1 MANSRPPIEWSRSI
15 TLRFIELLK
24 DHPSV
29 WNIKCKQF
37 KNKKIKS
44 ASLETIKSGLS
55 SLVNCTLHNDDL
67 TKKLHTLKTQFH
79 REMSAIKASQKSGTH
94 TEDSYIPKLWC
105 FKELSFMSENG
116 ESRATTSTLDEG
128 ETTNNTQDDS
138 ISEGKEDLSRLS
150 NREGSPEERT
160 SDHTNE
166 TIPAPKR
173 HKLNVKNCHPHP
185 SQQQPHHTRQES
197 PTFQPATEDRQPVTE
212 VRQPVTEVRQPATE
226 VKDDISYFADY
237 VGSEL
242 RTVTDR
248 RALALAKH
256 NINTILFEATTG
268 LYNKK
273 NGRG

>member
-1 MANSRPPIEWSRSI
+1 MSVSHEEMLFWSD
-15 TLRFIELLK
+15 FINIYRG
-24 DHPSV
+24 HPSLWKLNSKDYFNKYKRAAGYNMLV
-29 WNIKCKQF
+29 MKLKQKDECATKDTVARKINNLRSAF
-37 KNKKIKS
+37 RKEHKKVMRSLRS
-44 ASLETIKSGLS
+44 AASDDEVYEPSLWYY
-55 SLVNCTLHNDDL
+55 
-67 TKKLHTLKTQFH
+67 KKLLFLQ
-79 REMSAIKASQKSGTH
+79 
-94 TEDSYIPKLWC
+94 
-105 FKELSFMSENG
+105 G
-116 ESRATTSTLDEG
+116 E
-128 ETTNNTQDDS
+128 ETKDDS

>member
-1 MANSRPPIEWSRSI
+1 MANSQPPIEWTRTN
-15 TLRFIELLK
+15 TLHFIKLLK
-24 DHPSV
+24 EHPSV
-29 WNIKCKQF
+29 WNIKSKKYKD
-37 KNKKIKS
+37 KNVRS
-44 ASLETIKSGLS
+44 ASLETIKSDLS
-55 SLVNCTLHNDDL
+55 TLVNCTLRVEDIN
-67 TKKLHTLKTQFH
+67 KKLHTLKTQFC
-79 REMSAIKASQKSGTH
+79 RELTAMKASQRSGTD
-94 TEDSYIPKLWC
+94 TEDSCTPKLWC
-105 FKELSFMSENG
+105 FKELSFLAETG
-116 ESRATTSTLDEG
+116 ESRASILDEG